1 MHGERDMPQKPTFSA
16 EEYTKVKEKMLHLE
30 KEFVLLRGKATE
42 GKKAQEDLM
51 KLIRKHNTSAQKE
64 EKCLKTI
71 RKVNNVI
78 AKQSA
83 YNLLDTYITGMT
95 TEKVQQINM
104 LSEDAD
110 QNMLQTLAISGA
122 VYTAMI
128 EAIVHDPPRSLTD
141 RLRLHGMYQRLRSEP
156 FYRSS
161 YTGLPAYRS

>member
-1 MHGERDMPQKPTFSA
+1 MQ
-16 EEYTKVKEKMLHLE
+16 
-30 KEFVLLRGKATE
+30 
-42 GKKAQEDLM
+42 
-51 KLIRKHNTSAQKE
+51 LIRKHNTSAQKE

-128 EAIVHDPPRSLTD
+128 EAIDELTPLLKESLAK
-141 RLRLHGMYQRLRSEP
+141 L
-156 FYRSS
+156 
-161 YTGLPAYRS
+161 